1 MNRTS
6 TLLTALA
13 AGLVSAPALL
23 AQAPAPAATPAPA
36 AAAPAVGA
44 PQAVTAKIALV
55 NFEQV
60 VLASNEGQTVTLTVQ
75 KKYEPKRGEIEKL
88 AADVDA
94 GKKKIQSLPA
104 TTSDEER
111 ARLIRET
118 DTKEKQ
124 LNRDAEDAQTAYNAE
139 LQEALGKVASKVAAT
154 MRTFAQQNGFTIL
167 LDVSA
172 QSSNVLWALPST
184 EISQSVVDA
193 YNKASGIAAP
203 PPPAPRAASAPR
215 PAGSTARPAGST
227 THPTSTTGH

>member
-13 AGLVSAPALL
+13 AGLVAAPALF
-23 AQAPAPAATPAPA
+23 AQAPAAAPAPA
-36 AAAPAVGA
+36 AAAPVAA
-44 PQAVTAKIALV
+44 PQAVAAKIALV

-75 KKYEPKRGEIEKL
+75 KKYEPKRNEIERL

-124 LNRDAEDAQTAYNAE
+124 LNRDAEDAQTAYNSE
-139 LQEALGKVASKVAAT
+139 LQEALGKVAQKVAAT

-172 QSSNVLWALPST
+172 QSNNVLWALPST
-184 EISQSVVDA
+184 EVSQAVVDA

-203 PPPAPRAASAPR
+203 PPSAPRAANTPR
-215 PAGSTARPAGST
+215 PA
-227 THPTSTTGH
+227 TSTTPRK